1 MTNTNLKWNQAAA
14 AEMAAADTQN
24 GILVTPGADEATV
37 LILTASGAMDV
48 TISAGDGIQGGNDL
62 GVSFA
67 GAGTQY
73 ISLESGCYK
82 QTRGEHAGKLLIKPS
97 ASGLTVG
104 CLRLPR

>member
-14 AEMAAADTQN
+14 AEMTAAGTEN
-24 GILVTPGADEATV
+24 GIWVTPGADEATV
-37 LILTASGAMDV
+37 LILTAAGAMDV
-48 TISAGDGIQGGNDL
+48 TISAGDGIQGTDDL
-62 GVSFA
+62 VIAFA

-73 ISLESGCYK
+73 VSLESGCYK
-82 QTRGEHAGKLLIKPS
+82 QTRGEHAGKLLVKPS

>member
-14 AEMAAADTQN
+14 AVLTAAGTDS
-24 GILVTPGADEATV
+24 GIWVTPGADEATV

-48 TISAGDGIQGGNDL
+48 TIAAGDGIQGT
-62 GVSFA
+62 

-73 ISLESGCYK
+73 VSLESGRYK
-82 QTRGEHAGKLLIKPS
+82 QTRGEHMGKFLVKPS
-97 ASGLTVG
+97 ANGLTVG